1 MTIQVTE
8 VELTP
13 EEIAEREQWAQV
25 QQDQAVK
32 DAQDMRRQGYQIYAD
47 PVFFK
52 WQRGEATKEDWD
64 AARAQ
69 VEADF
74 PIPVVE

>member
-1 MTIQVTE
+1 MEITE
-8 VELTP
+8 LEFTP
-13 EEIAEREQWAQV
+13 EEIAERLQWEKEATEQAI
-25 QQDQAVK
+25 K
-32 DAQDMRRQGYQIYAD
+32 DATEMRRQGYQIYAD

-64 AARAQ
+64 AARTQ